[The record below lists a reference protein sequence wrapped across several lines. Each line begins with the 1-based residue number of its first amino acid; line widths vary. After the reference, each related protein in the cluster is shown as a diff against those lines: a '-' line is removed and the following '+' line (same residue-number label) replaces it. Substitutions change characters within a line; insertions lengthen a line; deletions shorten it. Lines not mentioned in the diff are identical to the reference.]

1 MFFKNFISHLTLKN
15 MFGFIAILLI
25 LLMIFFKDKFNAILL
40 ITLQLFAVMS
50 YFGLG
55 TLENIRKGIIK
66 ISFGNN
72 IYYRDTQP
80 KQF

>member
-1 MFFKNFISHLTLKN
+1 M
-15 MFGFIAILLI
+15 G
-25 LLMIFFKDKFNAILL
+25 LL

-80 KQF
+80 KQFWFAISVKSLLCEPLAETMNIFQQ